1 MEELPFILEQVLNG
15 VVVSAYYLLI
25 ALGLSLI
32 FSLGGIVNLA
42 HGAFY
47 ALGAYFAVEIERYL
61 GFGGALVLSPILV
74 AMVGIALER
83 TMFRR
88 FYRSDPILGLL
99 LTFGLA
105 MVIEQA
111 IRIVWGAAPLPFR
124 IPSYIQGQLF
134 VGDMIFPYYRL
145 AMLAVAAL
153 AVTGTWLLLNK
164 TSFGRVV
171 KAGVQNPDMVA
182 VLGISLAPIMT
193 AVVALG
199 IGLAGLAG
207 AAEIAGLRGY
217 LTLDLSPGFGYSGIV
232 VAMLA
237 QLHPLG
243 VVAASVFVAAVF
255 VGADAMSR
263 TLAVPNYI
271 AEVLVAVSLLC
282 VLVSSFLVRYRIRR
296 SPVNRRS

>member
-1 MEELPFILEQVLNG
+1 MRSLREDQALEELPFVLEQVVNG

-61 GFGGALVLSPILV
+61 GFGGALILSPILV
-74 AMVGIALER
+74 AGIGIALER

-105 MVIEQA
+105 MVIEQT
-111 IRIVWGAAPLPFR
+111 IRIVWGAAPLPFQ
-124 IPSYIQGQLF
+124 IPDFIRGQLF

-145 AMLAVAAL
+145 AMLAVAVL
-153 AVTGTWLLLNK
+153 AVSGTWVLLNK

-193 AVVALG
+193 AVVAM
-199 IGLAGLAG
+199 
-207 AAEIAGLRGY
+207 
-217 LTLDLSPGFGYSGIV
+217 TL
-232 VAMLA
+232 
-237 QLHPLG
+237 
-243 VVAASVFVAAVF
+243 SVSA
-255 VGADAMSR
+255 
-263 TLAVPNYI
+263 
-271 AEVLVAVSLLC
+271 
-282 VLVSSFLVRYRIRR
+282 
-296 SPVNRRS
+296 